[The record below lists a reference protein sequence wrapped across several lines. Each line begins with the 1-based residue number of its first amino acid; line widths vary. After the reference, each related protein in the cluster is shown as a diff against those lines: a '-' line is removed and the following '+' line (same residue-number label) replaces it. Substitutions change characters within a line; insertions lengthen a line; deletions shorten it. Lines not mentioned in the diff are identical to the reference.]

1 LWPGLTLLGLLVL
14 WQLATMVFNIPK
26 WLLPSPLAILDAMIQ
41 NANAL
46 WVNSLVT
53 LYESLAGF
61 LLSVLIGVPLAI
73 LIVWSPYLRNTVYPI
88 LLLFQSIPKT
98 AIAPLIVIWFGHG
111 ISSKVVIAFL
121 VAFFPIVVDTAAGLM
136 SVETDMLNLSRSLK
150 SSRQQEFRYIR
161 LPNALPYFFSGAKV
175 AITLAVIGAVIGEFV
190 GGSQGLGY
198 IILLAASQLQ
208 TSLIFAALV
217 ILSLQGIVLFYAIGF
232 VEKIAVPWYTPDTT
246 ETAMAAGGG

>member
-1 LWPGLTLLGLLVL
+1 V
-14 WQLATMVFNIPK
+14 
-26 WLLPSPLAILDAMIQ
+26 AILEAMIKH
-41 NANAL
+41 ANAL

-53 LYESLAGF
+53 LYETLAGF
-61 LLSVLIGVPLAI
+61 LLSVVIGVPLAI

-98 AIAPLIVIWFGHG
+98 AIAPLIVIWFGHD
-111 ISSKVVIAFL
+111 ITSKVVVAFL

-190 GGSQGLGY
+190 GGSAGLGY

-208 TSLIFAALV
+208 TSLVFAALT
-217 ILSLQGIVLFYAIGF
+217 ILSIQGIVLFYGIGLI
-232 VEKIAVPWYTPDTT
+232 ERLTLPWYKPDTS
-246 ETAMAAGGG
+246 ESAMAAGGG